1 MTDPALA
8 RAAQFGHSLFGELGL
23 QTRDAPGV
31 TRVAYGEG
39 EHKAFALAAAAAAGM
54 GASAVFDPAG
64 NQFLTLPGRNRSAR
78 ILIGSHL
85 DSVPHGGNFDGAAG
99 VFLGLALQAAFVE
112 GETMPAFDLTI
123 ACLRAEESCWFPHSY
138 IGSKSAL
145 GCLDPRVDEVRRS
158 DTGRSLA
165 DHMRGE
171 GFDPEAVRRGARW
184 LDPSRI
190 LAFIEPHIEQA
201 PLLLSRGSR
210 SGSSRGFA
218 DLAATA
224 PCAVLANT
232 PILEPCR
239 GSCACDAVVASA
251 RLVLELDALWT
262 AVQQAGEDLTVTFGE
277 FGTDPGAHSFS
288 KIAGETRLCL
298 DLRSQSRATLERT
311 LGEVERVAGIIS
323 AVCGVSFELGP

>member
-145 GCLDPRVDEVRRS
+145 GCLDPRVLDEVRRS

-201 PLLLSRGSR
+201 PLLLSRGIPL
-210 SGSSRGFA
+210 GIVTG
-218 DLAATA
+218 
-224 PCAVLANT
+224 
-232 PILEPCR
+232 IR
-239 GSCACDAVVASA
+239 GSRRYRAMRCLGEYAHSGAMPRQLRRDAVVASA

-311 LGEVERVAGIIS
+311 LGEVERVA
-323 AVCGVSFELGP
+323 E